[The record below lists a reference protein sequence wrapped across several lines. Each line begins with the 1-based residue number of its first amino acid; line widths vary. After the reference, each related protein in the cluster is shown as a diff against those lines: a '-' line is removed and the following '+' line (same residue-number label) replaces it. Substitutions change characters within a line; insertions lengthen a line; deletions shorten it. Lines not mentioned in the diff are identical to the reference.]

1 MYIKINYA
9 LDVQKKNL
17 PRLQSMGEFEGRVL
31 NKAHNK
37 RNTLIWSGGWKLLMF
52 RWKRL

>member
-1 MYIKINYA
+1 MYINKNYA

-17 PRLQSMGEFEGRVL
+17 PRLQSMGEFEGLVL

-37 RNTLIWSGGWKLLMF
+37 RETLIWTGG
-52 RWKRL
+52 

>member
-1 MYIKINYA
+1 LDITYINKIYA
-9 LDVQKKNL
+9 LDVQQNL

-37 RNTLIWSGGWKLLMF
+37 KETFFSFMVWQLKIAYV
-52 RWKRL
+52 